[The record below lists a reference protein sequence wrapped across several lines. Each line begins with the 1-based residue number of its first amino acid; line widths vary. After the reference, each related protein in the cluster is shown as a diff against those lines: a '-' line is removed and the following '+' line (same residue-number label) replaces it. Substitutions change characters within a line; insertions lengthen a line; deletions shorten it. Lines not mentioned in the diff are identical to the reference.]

1 MKEIMNPK
9 WEDADDCEDKMP
21 IHKKQKLQIRNE
33 KKKYEKWQT
42 CILLLQT

>member
-21 IHKKQKLQIRNE
+21 IHRQKTEITNQKMKKER
-33 KKKYEKWQT
+33 KKNDKPA
-42 CILLLQT
+42 

>member
-21 IHKKQKLQIRNE
+21 IHRQNRNYKSEMKKR
-33 KKKYEKWQT
+33 KKNDKPA
-42 CILLLQT
+42 